1 MYNRKYGDIR
11 EIWSRTGG
19 KCHLCHRP
27 VDLDTYGLIAL
38 YGAEAAS
45 IDHLTPQSHGGDHH
59 PDNLRIAHH
68 GCNSRRG
75 TRDPIDA
82 RESASGRSW
91 EPLSDGERLGVVLAS
106 AAACT
111 ALGAGVGVALSGPT
125 PDKAGQARAAQGA
138 VVGAVALGLVGL
150 IGSLALTA

>member
-1 MYNRKYGDIR
+1 MHTKKYGNIR
-11 EIWSRTGG
+11 EIWARTGG
-19 KCHLCHRP
+19 KCHLCHRS

-45 IDHLTPQSHGGDHH
+45 IDHLTPQAHGGDHD

-75 TRDPIDA
+75 TRDPIEA

-91 EPLSDGERLGVVLAS
+91 EPLSDGERAGLVLAS
-106 AAACT
+106 ALACT
-111 ALGAGVGVALSGPT
+111 ALGAGFGAALSNPT
-125 PDKAGQARAAQGA
+125 QDKAGQARAAQGA

-150 IGSLALTA
+150 VGSLALTA